1 MFSGSSK
8 KLAPGFS
15 VSATLKALRTTSGIT
30 SGSRIWVA
38 YFVIGAKSCTRST
51 YWWLSLCMRCVSA

>member
-1 MFSGSSK
+1 LSGAFPSISASATFSGSSM

-30 SGSRIWVA
+30 SGSRI
-38 YFVIGAKSCTRST
+38 
-51 YWWLSLCMRCVSA
+51 